1 MNDYELMYILHP
13 RLTADEIDQAVDRIS
28 SQITDAGGEI
38 VSVDRWGR
46 RRLAY
51 PIDRNLE
58 GYYVLTTYKS
68 QPAAGPLLE
77 ALLNL
82 ATDVLR
88 HLLIRGIIPYEG
100 IPRDERPAD
109 RGTREPVSAPS
120 AEDAAETP
128 ADVTDSADNEGAAA
142 PETVAEP
149 EAAPETV
156 AEPEAAPETVA
167 EPEAAP
173 ETVAEPEA
181 APETVA
187 ESEAAPE
194 TVAEPEAAVPAEE
207 AVEEEAQAA
216 PPAAG

>member
-58 GYYVLTTYKS
+58 GYYVLTTYNS
-68 QPAAGPLLE
+68 QPAAGPPLE

-100 IPRDERPAD
+100 PPRDERPAD
-109 RGTREPVSAPS
+109 RGTREPVSPPP
-120 AEDAAETP
+120 AEGAAEAP
-128 ADVTDSADNEGAAA
+128 ADVTAPADDKAAAA
-142 PETVAEP
+142 PEAAAAPDAVAAPEAVAEP
-149 EAAPETV
+149 EAAPEAV
-156 AEPEAAPETVA
+156 AEPEAAAAAPDAEAETAPPEQ
-167 EPEAAP
+167 PEAA
-173 ETVAEPEA
+173 A
-181 APETVA
+181 
-187 ESEAAPE
+187 
-194 TVAEPEAAVPAEE
+194 PAEK
-207 AVEEEAQAA
+207 AGEEEEQAA
-216 PPAAG
+216 PPAAE